1 MNQRTA
7 PPPPK
12 EDMVKTVRRLLEE
25 KLSTMTRDEL
35 TLPSNIGQAL
45 ETIMRDEFGGELIYC
60 AVGERYRVEA
70 MRQDV
75 RARWNGQNTH
85 ELAKQWQV
93 TDRRIYQIG
102 SEMRFRGQPDLFGG
116 AGEKAA

>member
-1 MNQRTA
+1 
-7 PPPPK
+7 
-12 EDMVKTVRRLLEE
+12 MVKTVRRLLEE
-25 KLSTMTRDEL
+25 KLATMTRDEL
-35 TLPSNIGQAL
+35 LLPACVGQAL

-102 SEMRFRGQPDLFGG
+102 SEMRFRAQPDLFVADGK
-116 AGEKAA
+116 EAA